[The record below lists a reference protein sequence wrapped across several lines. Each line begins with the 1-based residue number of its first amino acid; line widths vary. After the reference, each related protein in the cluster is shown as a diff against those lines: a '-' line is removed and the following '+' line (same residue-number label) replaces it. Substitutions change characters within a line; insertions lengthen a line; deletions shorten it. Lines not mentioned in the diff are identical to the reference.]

1 MTKKHKSTQS
11 SEKTLHEHTYR
22 QYFNILIHIPTSI
35 KHAFLSIHGHL
46 TLCKKKQKNK
56 TKMNH
61 D

>member
-46 TLCKKKQKNK
+46 TLCKKK
-56 TKMNH
+56 
-61 D
+61 